1 MSDDTLR
8 DIGAFARDL
17 VVQAGAGTGKTH
29 ALVTLYLHLV
39 TGLGEREQPV
49 PPARILVITFTDKAA
64 GELKERIRS
73 RLGTLCEEG
82 VAAEPALVAAAGRT
96 GRELPGIDALRAAL
110 TELTRAPIGT
120 FHAIGQTLLRRHAA
134 LAGVDPSFSLL
145 DPVEAEGRAVE
156 AARAAT
162 LDALAQDDVPT
173 AELMEALGFGGRE
186 RLGLI
191 EALARLR
198 AALAE
203 EGRPS
208 TGIAASYEPALL
220 EAEHAE
226 ARTGVLF
233 ALREL
238 EQLVPSLEKK
248 SVDNALEVVRLGAL
262 FDTPAFDEPLLRK
275 KLGHVRSK
283 ELGEALTRVRD
294 ALKLALARHAQALV
308 SFDAAPHARAIEA
321 LVGETERRYTAE
333 KRRDAVVDFG
343 DLIRLPRDVLRDSPE
358 VARREA
364 ERFDAVLVD
373 EFQDTNAV
381 QAELVAL
388 LSDGV
393 VPARGGRLFIVGD
406 RKQSIYEFRGADVA
420 VFTQVSARLREHGAD
435 EVLLRRSFRSAPRVI
450 GLCNVLFEAA
460 FAARAST
467 EAWALSFVPGR
478 DALLAERKDAP
489 DSAVELLRTVD
500 DGEDGVSTEALRRRE
515 ADAIVEHM
523 RRALAAG
530 RRPGQ
535 MALLLRRYTH
545 LGSYLSALSRAGIP
559 HYVVRGRGFYE
570 AQEIRDLASLLLLL
584 VDPDDRLALVSVLRS
599 PLCGLSDEGLGSLA
613 AARQLDAA
621 HVRGLVTAPLSDEDL
636 TRLSRLRARL
646 AELDVAAER
655 LSPSA
660 LLRRIVQRFDLIPLL
675 AATPEGLQK
684 VANIDQLLLRAA
696 VVERERQPLADL
708 PGFSR
713 WLGRA
718 VRPQSS
724 VEEAEAQIVDE
735 RDDVVRIMTIHQ
747 SKGLEFPVV
756 YVADCG
762 AKERGPSGLWYYDPD
777 LGLGVKRPSDRQ
789 DSTASRRVY
798 DRRVRRHEAESLR
811 LFYVAAT
818 RARDRLVFSGEGKA
832 HTWRGFLDALP
843 TGSLDVVPRG
853 TARPAAP
860 SLPLLERA
868 VDVASLPALRPAEPR
883 SARSLR
889 VAVTQLDEFV
899 RCERRYHLVHELALE
914 DPGITGAM
922 GQRGRERHPL
932 LESLGAG
939 TLAHRLLERCTFG
952 LSDEETHTQLGALAA
967 ELDPLDEAGAA
978 EVLAHVAAFLRTPYA
993 QGLSGQA
1000 LRREL
1005 PFALS
1010 LPARPG
1016 EVRIVRGQ
1024 IDLVRFSTDEVA
1036 VLDYKHARRGPP
1048 DAYRFQLGA
1057 YALAARALYPHAPS
1071 IRVGLVYLRDA
1082 DPAPVWVDVA
1092 DEHTLTTELSAA
1104 AERLSSARLDGE
1116 RRMVPRPTCEVMGC
1130 GFVGWCHP

>member
-1 MSDDTLR
+1 MSHDTLR

-39 TGLGEREQPV
+39 TGLGEREALV

-73 RLGTLCEEG
+73 RLGALCEQG
-82 VAAEPALVAAAGRT
+82 IVVEPALVAAAERT
-96 GRELPGIDALRAAL
+96 GRELPGVDALRATL

-120 FHAIGQTLLRRHAA
+120 FHAIGQNLLRRHAV

-145 DPVEAEGRAVE
+145 DSVEAEGRAVD

-162 LDALAQDDVPT
+162 LDSLAQDHVPT
-173 AELMEALGFGGRE
+173 AELVEALGFGGRE
-186 RLGLI
+186 RLGFI

-198 AALAE
+198 ASLAE
-203 EGRPS
+203 EGRPAK
-208 TGIAASYEPALL
+208 GIAASYEPTLL
-220 EAEHAE
+220 ETEHGE
-226 ARTGVLF
+226 ARVGVLT
-233 ALREL
+233 ALRDL
-238 EQLVPSLEKK
+238 ERLIPSLEKK
-248 SVDNALEVVRLGAL
+248 SIENALEVVRLGAR
-262 FDTPAFDEPLLRK
+262 FETPTFDESSLRK

-283 ELGEALTRVRD
+283 DLGEALVEVRE
-294 ALKLALARHAQALV
+294 ALKLALTAHREALA
-308 SFDAAPHARAIEA
+308 SFDAAPHARAVEA
-321 LVGETERRYTAE
+321 LVGETERRYTAD
-333 KRRDAVVDFG
+333 KRRDGVVDFG
-343 DLIRLPRDVLRDSPE
+343 DLIRLPRDVLRDAPD

-393 VPARGGRLFIVGD
+393 VPARGGRRFIVGD

-420 VFTQVSARLREHGAD
+420 VFTQVAARLREQGAD
-435 EVLLRRSFRSAPRVI
+435 EVLLRRSFRSAPRVT
-450 GLCNVLFEAA
+450 GLCNVLFETA
-460 FAARAST
+460 FAARTST
-467 EAWALSFVPGR
+467 EAWALSFVPER

-500 DGEDGVSTEALRRRE
+500 DGEDATSMDALRRRE

-523 RRALAAG
+523 RRAIASG

-545 LGSYLSALSRAGIP
+545 LGTYLSALSHAGIP

-613 AARQLDAA
+613 AARELDAA
-621 HVRGLVTAPLSDEDL
+621 HVRGLVTAPLSDEDR
-636 TRLSRLRARL
+636 TRLLRLRGRL

-655 LSPSA
+655 LAPSA
-660 LLRRIVQRFDLIPLL
+660 LLRRIVQRFDLVPLL

-696 VVERERQPLADL
+696 VVERERPPLADL

-777 LGLGVKRPSDRQ
+777 LGLGLKRPSDRE

-832 HTWRGFLDALP
+832 HSWRGFLDALP
-843 TGSLDVVPRG
+843 PDSIDVVPRVA
-853 TARPAAP
+853 ARPFTPPARP
-860 SLPLLERA
+860 SERA
-868 VDVASLPALRPAEPR
+868 VDVASLTVLGPAAPR

-899 RCERRYHLVHELALE
+899 RCERRYHLVYELELD
-914 DPGITGAM
+914 DPGLTMKEG
-922 GQRGRERHPL
+922 GRERPAL
-932 LESLGAG
+932 VDRLGAG

-952 LSDEETHTQLGALAA
+952 LSDEETHAELTAIAA
-967 ELDPLDEAGAA
+967 EHDQLDELGTAA
-978 EVLAHVAAFLRTPYA
+978 VLHDVAAFLRTPYA
-993 QGLSGQA
+993 LGLAGQA

-1024 IDLVRFSTDEVA
+1024 MDLVRFSTDEVA
-1036 VLDYKHARRGPP
+1036 VLDYKHARRGAP

-1057 YALAARALYPHAPS
+1057 YALAARALYPRAPS
-1071 IRVGLVYLRDA
+1071 IRVGLVYLRDE
-1082 DPAPVWVDVA
+1082 DPGPMWVDVA

-1104 AERLSSARLDGE
+1104 AERLSAARIDQR
-1116 RRMVPRPTCEVMGC
+1116 RRMAARPTCEAIGC